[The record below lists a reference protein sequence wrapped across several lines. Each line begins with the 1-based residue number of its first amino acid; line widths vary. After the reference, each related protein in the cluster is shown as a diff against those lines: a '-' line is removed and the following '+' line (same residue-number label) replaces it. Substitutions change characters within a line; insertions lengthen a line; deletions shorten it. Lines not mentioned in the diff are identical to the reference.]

1 MNIRELLIRV
11 GLTGTTSVETGLNK
25 IDGKVQKVK
34 NSFEMLNSALGILA
48 AGASIRSIIGIGD
61 EMQNLQSRIGN
72 ATGDMAGA
80 AAQMDVLSKHADAG
94 RVAVDNYIGSWAK
107 MMSGVK
113 QFGGTA
119 EDTTKFM
126 DTLSAAFVSNGTDT
140 QTANAALFQ
149 LSQTMQGGQVQGEEM
164 NSLIDAQGELYHDLA
179 VEIGGSVT
187 NYKKMQ
193 AAGKVTSE
201 MLLKAVNKFYDKYQ
215 SRVEKMPMTVS
226 QAWTKITNQWKMGI
240 AHMNQASPVI
250 TDIANAIVMMGDKG
264 AAALAWLVDSL
275 GGTSAAIADLKW
287 QIGGLVAIFAG
298 AKLISILTNPF
309 TYVIIAIMGAI
320 AIIQD
325 LTAWIRGDTKT
336 AFGEMFGSFDQFK
349 PKLDAALKAITEFKD
364 NSIRELRELKDFLDS
379 IANVFNAIINS
390 PNAIRKAVGLPE
402 TKGFGEGG
410 GTTQQAGVAG
420 SIPVQAYNEVFG
432 SLDQKIG
439 QLVDWA
445 YGRNAAAPYS
455 PPSLGRDSLGVPT
468 AGPASIQNSG
478 NQNIEIKVYAQPG
491 QSAED
496 IGKAVAGKIP
506 RPAGVGTFNPQML
519 LNAAGAK

>member
-11 GLTGTTSVETGLNK
+11 GLTGTRSVETGLDRMDN
-25 IDGKVQKVK
+25 KVQKVK

-48 AGASIRSIIGIGD
+48 AGASVRSIIGIGD

-80 AAQMDVLSKHADAG
+80 AAQMDELSKHADDG

-119 EDTTKFM
+119 EDTTRFM

-215 SRVEKMPMTVS
+215 GRVEKMPMTVS
-226 QAWTKITNQWKMGI
+226 QAWTKIKNQWKLGI

-250 TDIANAIVMMGDKG
+250 TDIANGIVLLGDKG
-264 AAALAWLVDSL
+264 AAALAWLVDAL
-275 GGTSAAIADLKW
+275 GGTSAAITDLKW
-287 QIGGLVAIFAG
+287 QIGGLMAIFAG
-298 AKLISILTNPF
+298 AKLVSILTNPF

-325 LTAWIRGDTKT
+325 LTAWIRGDAKT
-336 AFGEMFGSFDQFK
+336 AFGELFGSFDQFK

-364 NSIRELRELKDFLDS
+364 NSIRELRELKDFMDS
-379 IANVFNAIINS
+379 IAKVFNAIIDS
-390 PNAIRKAVGLPE
+390 PNAIRKAIGLPE

-410 GTTQQAGVAG
+410 GTTGGGVRE
-420 SIPVQAYNEVFG
+420 SIPGQAYTQIFG
-432 SLDQKIG
+432 WWDNMIQKG
-439 QLVDWA
+439 V
-445 YGRNAAAPYS
+445 NALNSNGS
-455 PPSLGRDSLGVPT
+455 PLSSKPRTMGRDALGVPIDST
-468 AGPASIQNSG
+468 VNMQNSG
-478 NQNIEIKVYAQPG
+478 NITNHFTINAQPG
-491 QSAED
+491 QVPQD
-496 IGKAVAGKIP
+496 IASEVVKALP
-506 RPAGVGTFNPQML
+506 RDHGVGTFNPLSL